1 MAMPRIT
8 SRNIVTT
15 PSATEKD
22 YSDLELDRFTVKALP
37 NGDKMVR
44 AELRPYNWDTK
55 EFAASGASDNI
66 ILNIPSLADEMDRCT
81 SIQAVVNSLG
91 DLLNKLVIEKQ
102 LVEEIAALEEGQ
114 DPTGLQNQL
123 NSVRNQLGVS

>member
-8 SRNIVTT
+8 SRATYTT
-15 PSATEKD
+15 PSAVEKD
-22 YSDLELDRFTVKALP
+22 YTDLELDRFTVKALP
-37 NGDKMVR
+37 NGDKLVR

-55 EFAASGASDNI
+55 EFANSRANDNVI
-66 ILNIPSLADEMDRCT
+66 INIPSLAAEMDRC
-81 SIQAVVNSLG
+81 SAIQAVVNSLG

-102 LVEEIAALEEGQ
+102 LLEEIDALEEGQ

-123 NSVRNQLGVS
+123 NSVRTQLGAT

>member
-91 DLLNKLVIEKQ
+91 DQLNKLVIEKQ